1 MTATPVNEKQYV
13 VLNLVDVKRVR
24 VARLVPTIN
33 MKMAMNGRSTD
44 NTSPIENRNTFH
56 AM

>member
-1 MTATPVNEKQYV
+1 MTATPVNEKQFVFSY
-13 VLNLVDVKRVR
+13 LVDVERVR
-24 VARLVPTIN
+24 VAHLVPTIS
-33 MKMAMNGRSTD
+33 MKMTMNGRSTD